1 MFDSRF
7 HCGRLAS
14 SSLRRSSR
22 AAISSWKRSR
32 SASGNWANSASSSAL
47 PSAIGVKATLL
58 LSRYKATSF
67 SSEARSMTSRA
78 RS

>member
-14 SSLRRSSR
+14 SSFRRSSSR
-22 AAISSWKRSR
+22 AISSWNCSR
-32 SASGNWANSASSSAL
+32 TSSGNWANSASSSAL

-58 LSRYKATSF
+58 ASRYRATSF
-67 SSEARSMTSRA
+67 SSEARSITSRA